1 MNVLIEENAAHPGL
15 PALLTAYHLATE
27 AEKGAAVTGPAGLP
41 AARRAEAEDPVTV
54 FAADTVLLATVPET
68 GRAAGCLVLKAGA
81 VPEVKRVWVEPEARG
96 RGLAGALMGEALRRA
111 AAAGAASVRLTVWEW
126 RQGPLALYRKL
137 GFEPAA
143 SWDDRPGLL
152 CLEKPLAPGDRIE
165 RLTPEA
171 VRAHAPG
178 GLAALLVDA
187 VEGGASVGFLAPPD
201 PAEAAAWW
209 ARAAGTRDVWA
220 AFGPDGTV
228 TGAVTLLR
236 TDTANGRHRGEIAR
250 LLVHRAARGR
260 ALGRRLLAAA
270 EAHAA
275 ATGLTLLVLDTQTDS
290 PAERLYRGAGWIP
303 AGTIPEYAADP
314 EGTLRATTLYY
325 KLLAA

>member
-27 AEKGAAVTGPAGLP
+27 AEKGAAVTGPADLP
-41 AARRAEAEDPVTV
+41 AARRAEAEDPVTA
-54 FAADTVLLATVPET
+54 FAADTVLLAVAPET
-68 GRAAGCLVLKAGA
+68 GLAAGCLVLKAGP

-126 RQGPLALYRKL
+126 REGPLALYRKL
-137 GFEPAA
+137 GFELAA

-152 CLEKPLAPGDRIE
+152 CLEKRLAPGDRVE
-165 RLTPEA
+165 RLTPDA
-171 VRAHAPG
+171 VRAHAAG

-187 VEGGASVGFLAPPD
+187 VDDGASVGFLAPLD

-209 ARAAGTRDVWA
+209 TRAAGTRDVWA
-220 AFGPDGTV
+220 AFGPDGTL

-260 ALGRRLLAAA
+260 ALGRRLLASA

-275 ATGLTLLVLDTQTDS
+275 ATGLTLLVLDTRTDS

-303 AGTIPEYAADP
+303 AGTVPEYAADP
-314 EGTLRATTLYY
+314 DGTLRATTLYY